1 MLHKGPIDDW
11 PAFAAKHKE
20 SMHMPALSAQTQGF
34 DHTNEPTDNDSF
46 MNGSIILIMTA
57 AFFYMSGTM
66 MGTTLIVGYSHS
78 LGANGEF
85 AGIIAGTMNIV
96 SLFCRP
102 WAGRLSD
109 RIPMK
114 RFSIIAV
121 LLMIAANAGYVA
133 SPHASTLFAARII
146 NGIGFSGLSVCLAAW
161 MSSLIPLAHIGKAMG
176 YYGLANALAMALGP
190 AIGIR
195 ICASLGYR
203 AAFAVTTAAMTA
215 ALIMVLLVRKDGS
228 RSTSRTCTGESTPL
242 CTPSQQPQYPTLRDR
257 IEQVISIR
265 VIPVA
270 AVFMLFAIPYCATQS
285 YIVTYTEARHL
296 SINVSLFFPLYAVA
310 LLILRVAMRNMF
322 DRRSFRWFLWFCAAC
337 MIVALGALATLNN
350 NGVLFIASIFM
361 AASYGIMSSVSQSS
375 AVRLAGTGHGGRGNA
390 TYYIGLDLGMALGPI
405 IGGALYANV
414 DLAWFYPILMLTMP
428 MAIGIYLLTNHNEAN
443 PSARRS

>member
-1 MLHKGPIDDW
+1 M
-11 PAFAAKHKE
+11 A
-20 SMHMPALSAQTQGF
+20 ALSARAQGF
-34 DHTNEPTDNDSF
+34 IPVNEPADDDKF
-46 MNGSIILIMTA
+46 MNGSIILIMAA
-57 AFFYMSGTM
+57 AFFYMSATM
-66 MGTTLIVGYSHS
+66 MGTTLIVGYSHT
-78 LGANGEF
+78 LGASGEF

-109 RIPMK
+109 RISMK
-114 RFSIIAV
+114 RFSAV
-121 LLMIAANAGYVA
+121 ALVLMIAANAGYMA
-133 SPHASTLFAARII
+133 SPNATTLFAARII

-190 AIGIR
+190 AVGIR
-195 ICASLGYR
+195 ICSSSGYR
-203 AAFAVTTAAMTA
+203 AAFTVTTAALIA
-215 ALIMVLLVRKDGS
+215 ALIMVALVRKGGS
-228 RSTSRTCTGESTPL
+228 RSTQRAHDEQPAPTP
-242 CTPSQQPQYPTLRDR
+242 TPTQQRQRPTLHNR

-285 YIVTYTEARHL
+285 YIVTYTQARHL
-296 SINVSLFFPLYAVA
+296 PVNVSLFFPLYAVA

-322 DRRSFRWFLWFCAAC
+322 DRRSFRWFLWFCSAC
-337 MIVALGALATLNN
+337 MIVALGALAALNN
-350 NGVLFIASIFM
+350 NAVLLVAAMFM
-361 AASYGIMSSVSQSS
+361 AASYGIMSSVSQSD

-405 IGGALYANV
+405 IGGTLYANV

-428 MAIGIYLLTNHNEAN
+428 IAIGIYLLTNHIG
-443 PSARRS
+443 SSRSTHRS